1 MADETHNQKPQLN
14 QPSPATQPAR
24 SFTSGQ
30 SSDRRTQSTAATPQT
45 RTQAPKASVPKARR
59 MKLSLT
65 KVDPWSV
72 AKVSFLLAIALGIIQ
87 IVAVAVFWWLLSTV
101 GVFDQVNT
109 MISQTG
115 LNTSSMDIS
124 SFLGFGQVTSWV
136 TIFSVFEVLLIV
148 IIATIGAFL
157 YNVVSALVGG
167 VHVTLGDD

>member
-1 MADETHNQKPQLN
+1 
-14 QPSPATQPAR
+14 
-24 SFTSGQ
+24 
-30 SSDRRTQSTAATPQT
+30 
-45 RTQAPKASVPKARR
+45 